1 MVLLHLQQFRSYGYL
16 QDMDIN
22 KAFDDLQREA
32 DAAPEHVREARRR
45 RDVFCS
51 AFAGEDEVDEV
62 FASGSLARSTQR
74 EPINDVDL
82 VIIFDAAEHPEWGPP
97 GSSAGDALAYL
108 GQRVNALLS
117 ITNGEFA
124 QEVRLARPGNHAV
137 KCFLDDPDAESPFT
151 VDVMPAL
158 RQVDGTLLVPEKAN
172 ERWILT
178 NPEFLIARVAER
190 QAEWSLFRPL
200 VRLLKLWND
209 DHDTTMKSLTMEVL
223 ALEQLR
229 DESSRPRALQ
239 RFFTAAEQ
247 AIEYPIEDPAGLCGP
262 TQSNLDRDRARTELS
277 VAAKASWEAVVAQ
290 DEGETDR
297 AACLWHSVF
306 GDAFPEPPGGCPAE
320 ESQARSIGAATA
332 TAGAVGGGTTRRRPI
347 RDAPQ
352 G

>member
-1 MVLLHLQQFRSYGYL
+1 
-16 QDMDIN
+16 MDIN

-32 DAAPEHVREARRR
+32 DAAPEHVGEARRR
-45 RDVFCS
+45 RDVFRS
-51 AFAGEDEVDEV
+51 AFTGQDEVEGV
-62 FASGSLARSTQR
+62 VASGSLARSTQR
-74 EPINDVDL
+74 EPLNDVDL
-82 VIIFDAAEHPEWGPP
+82 VIVFDAAEHPDWGTP
-97 GSSAGDALAYL
+97 GSSAGDALSYL
-108 GQRVNALLS
+108 GQRVNVLLGV
-117 ITNGEFA
+117 TNGEFA
-124 QEVRLARPGNHAV
+124 QEVRLARAGNHAV

-158 RQVDGTLLVPEKAN
+158 RQADGRLLASEKAS

-200 VRLLKLWND
+200 VRVLKLWND

-229 DESSRPRALQ
+229 EESNRPRALQ

-247 AIEYPIEDPAGLCGP
+247 AIDYPIEDPAGLCGL
-262 TQSNLDRDRARTELS
+262 TQSNLDRQLARAELAA
-277 VAAKASWEAVVAQ
+277 AAKVSWEAVVAQ

-297 AACLWHSVF
+297 AAGLWHSLF
-306 GDAFPEPPGGCPAE
+306 GDAFPEPPGGCQAE
-320 ESQARSIGAATA
+320 ESKARRIGAGTA
-332 TAGAVGGGTTRRRPI
+332 TVGAVGVGTVRPRPI

>member
-1 MVLLHLQQFRSYGYL
+1 
-16 QDMDIN
+16 MDIN

-32 DAAPEHVREARRR
+32 DAAAEHVREARRR

-51 AFAGEDEVDEV
+51 AFIGEDDVVEVV
-62 FASGSLARSTQR
+62 ASGSLARGTQR

-82 VIIFDAAEHPEWGPP
+82 VIVFDHAGHQEWGVA
-97 GSSAGDALAYL
+97 GVSAADALTKT
-108 GQRVNALLS
+108 GQRINALLGATS
-117 ITNGEFA
+117 GSFA

-158 RQVDGTLLVPEKAN
+158 RQADGTLLVPEKAN

-178 NPEFLIARVAER
+178 DPEFLIARVTER
-190 QAEWSLFRPL
+190 QGEWSLFRPL
-200 VRLLKLWND
+200 VRVLKLWND

-223 ALEQLR
+223 ALERLAE
-229 DESSRPRALQ
+229 ESNRPRALQ

-247 AIEYPIEDPAGLCGP
+247 AIDFPIEDPAGLCGP
-262 TQSNLDRDRARTELS
+262 TQREIDRERARAELS
-277 VAAKASWEAVVAQ
+277 AAAKTSWEAVVAQ
-290 DEGETDR
+290 EQGETEH
-297 AACLWHSVF
+297 AACLWRSVF
-306 GDAFPEPPGGCPAE
+306 GEAFPEPPGGCPVKQ
-320 ESQARSIGAATA
+320 SKARTVGAA
-332 TAGAVGGGTTRRRPI
+332 AVGVGTVRPRPI